1 MLSSMPK
8 TYRVA
13 PDFTLPDDKGEPVT
27 LSSFR
32 GKTVVPYFWPKGDT
46 VDRAVSSRCDSAH
59 GVPTDKWQECLNPA
73 MARGRV
79 LAAP

>member
-32 GKTVVPYFWPKGDT
+32 GKTVVPYF
-46 VDRAVSSRCDSAH
+46 
-59 GVPTDKWQECLNPA
+59 
-73 MARGRV
+73 
-79 LAAP
+79 